1 MSTSLGK
8 KKKFWGRK
16 FFGEEL
22 KLPQLP
28 KFLKFILT
36 LITKLGN
43 ELGYIYFKFHWEIVK
58 TLEFLGV
65 FAFFIISGKLPDFL
79 GKVWGLGKF

>member
-8 KKKFWGRK
+8 KKKIWGRK

-65 FAFFIISGKLPDFL
+65 FFVFHNFRKTSSSLA
-79 GKVWGLGKF
+79 KVRGLLKF